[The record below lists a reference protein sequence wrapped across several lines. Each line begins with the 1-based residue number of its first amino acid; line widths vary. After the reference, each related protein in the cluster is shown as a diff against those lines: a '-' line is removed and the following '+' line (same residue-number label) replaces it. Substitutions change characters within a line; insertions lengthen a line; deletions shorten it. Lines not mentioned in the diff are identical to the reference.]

1 MKQFNVYLDG
11 KYQFTTV
18 GESEE
23 SVLNE
28 VRSSYGGDSICSR
41 DILTGRIFLE
51 QSPISF
57 NYTVIPTSLDH
68 YDGDLILDYIVED
81 GDISQTYSQ

>member
-1 MKQFNVYLDG
+1 MTQFNVYLDG
-11 KYQFTTV
+11 EYQFTTV

-28 VRSSYGGDSICSR
+28 VRSSYGGNSVCSR
-41 DILTGRIFLE
+41 DIFSDDILTGRIFLG

-57 NYTVIPTSLDH
+57 NYTVVPTALDH
-68 YDGDLILDYIVED
+68 YDGDLILDYIIED
-81 GDISQTYSQ
+81 GDIS